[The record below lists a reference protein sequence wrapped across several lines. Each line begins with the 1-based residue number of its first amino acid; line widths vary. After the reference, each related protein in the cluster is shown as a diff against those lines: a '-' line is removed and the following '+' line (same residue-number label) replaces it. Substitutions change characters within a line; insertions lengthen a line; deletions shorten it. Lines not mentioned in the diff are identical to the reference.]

1 MIHQSKQKMDSK
13 PLTPEQSLALITQ
26 VIGEAKIKF
35 EENGVIYSMWGAML
49 AGAALF
55 QYAMLKND
63 QAEISFYGYFLL
75 PLAALFSWYYYAKR
89 RTGKKNQVSTNISIS
104 WGIVSLNLMVLGFF
118 FHSVLQENL
127 TPLLLILMGIGTAIS
142 GSLVRSQL
150 ILIAGLLLN
159 VSGFICFQLDWI
171 NHPLLLGVSAI
182 LFILVPG
189 LLLMAKYQR
198 KNV

>member
-1 MIHQSKQKMDSK
+1 MDSK
-13 PLTPEQSLALITQ
+13 PLTPEQSLELITQ
-26 VIGEAKIKF
+26 VIGEAKNKF

-63 QAEISFYGYFLL
+63 QAEISYYGYLLL
-75 PLAALFSWYYYAKR
+75 PLGSLFSWYYYTKK
-89 RTGKKNQVSTNISIS
+89 RTGKQNQVSKNVSIS
-104 WGIVSLNLMVLGFF
+104 WGIISFNLLVLGFF
-118 FHSVLQENL
+118 FNAVLQDNL
-127 TPLLLILMGIGTAIS
+127 TPVLLILMGIGTAIS
-142 GSLVRSQL
+142 GSLIRSQL

-159 VSGFICFQLDWI
+159 ISGLICFQLDWI

>member
-1 MIHQSKQKMDSK
+1 MDQK
-13 PLTPEQSLALITQ
+13 PLTPEKSLALIAQ
-26 VIGEAKIKF
+26 VIGEAKVKF
-35 EENGVIYSMWGAML
+35 EENGVIYAMWGAML

-63 QAEISFYGYFLL
+63 QAEISFYGYLLL
-75 PLAALFSWYYYAKR
+75 PLGSLFSWYYYAKKR
-89 RTGKKNQVSTNISIS
+89 NGKQNQVSRNVSIA
-104 WGIVSLNLMVLGFF
+104 WGIISVNLLVLGFF
-118 FHSVLQENL
+118 FHAVLQDNL
-127 TPLLLILMGIGTAIS
+127 TPVLLLLMGIGTAIS
-142 GSLVRSQL
+142 GSLIRSQV

-159 VSGFICFQLDWI
+159 LSGFICFHLDWI
-171 NHPLLLGVSAI
+171 NHPLLLGISAI